1 VIQLDGGIHVYA
13 CSHVLNLF
21 IWLRL
26 VQHWLSLTVSVQVRS
41 AVDEDVCRYHVFL
54 YQGP

>member
-26 VQHWLSLTVSVQVRS
+26 VQHWLSLTVSVEVRS
-41 AVDEDVCRYHVFL
+41 AVDEDVCRYLVFL
-54 YQGP
+54 YRGP